1 MSTLSFSRQI
11 KEEIGKHISNA
22 RHCRIAETAALLSV
36 CGRLV
41 MKNGKIQAILFQTE
55 NVIVARKY
63 FTLLKK
69 TFNINTEIQIRRNMA
84 IKKSVLYLLVVKDHD
99 QVKTLFQAT
108 RLTYEEE
115 TQEKGLLVDQL
126 IVQNTCCKRAF
137 IRGVFLAAGSM
148 SDPEKTYHFEVVLP
162 DLIRAEQL
170 RDIINSFMIDAK
182 IVIRKRYYVVYV
194 KEGSQ
199 IVDLLNIMEAHI
211 ALMNFE
217 NVRIVKEMRNSIN
230 RQVNCEAANINKT
243 VQAAAKQID
252 DIIFIRDT
260 IGFDNIAEGL
270 EEIAELRIS
279 YPEASLKE
287 LGTMLNPPIGK
298 SGVNH
303 RLKKLMFIADG
314 LRQ

>member
-1 MSTLSFSRQI
+1 MSFSSKI
-11 KEEIGKHISNA
+11 KEEIGKHYSNA
-22 RHCRIAETAALLSV
+22 RHCKIAETAALLSI
-36 CGRLV
+36 CGRLL
-41 MKNGKIQAILFQTE
+41 MKGNYVKAIIFQTE
-55 NVIVARKY
+55 NAIVARKY

-69 TFNINTEIQIRRNMA
+69 TFNINTEILIRKNMTQ
-84 IKKSVLYLLVVKDHD
+84 KKSTTYLLIVKSQK
-99 QVKTLFQAT
+99 QVQTLIQAT
-108 RLTYEEE
+108 KLVMDEES
-115 TQEKGLLVDQL
+115 QEKGLLMDQL
-126 IVQNTCCKRAF
+126 ILQNTCCKRAF

-162 DLIRAEQL
+162 DIRRARQL
-170 RDIINSFMIDAK
+170 QEVINSFLIDSK
-182 IVIRKRYYVVYV
+182 IVARKRNQVVYV

-211 ALMNFE
+211 SLMDFE
-217 NVRIVKEMRNSIN
+217 NVRILKEMRNSIN
-230 RQVNCEAANINKT
+230 RQVNCEAANITKT
-243 VQAAAKQID
+243 VQAASKQID

-260 IGFDNIAEGL
+260 IGFDNLAEGL
-270 EEIAELRIS
+270 EEIAKLRVS

-303 RLKKLMFIADG
+303 RLKKLCCIADG